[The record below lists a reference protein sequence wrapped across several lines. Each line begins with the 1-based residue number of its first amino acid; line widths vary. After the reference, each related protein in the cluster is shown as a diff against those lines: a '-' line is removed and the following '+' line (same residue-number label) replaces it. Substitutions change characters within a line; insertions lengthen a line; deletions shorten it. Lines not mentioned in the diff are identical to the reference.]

1 MRKYAPN
8 IENTQPVKI
17 NKIINAHTSRVVF
30 DVWMNVIN
38 EFPIYNVIQ
47 IPPGYVI
54 LVKQ

>member
-17 NKIINAHTSRVVF
+17 NKIINAYTSRVIF
-30 DVWMNVIN
+30 EVWMNVIN
-38 EFPIYNVIQ
+38 EFLINNVIQ
-47 IPPGYVI
+47 ILPGYDI